1 MNAFNNA
8 LAQLKKSAE
17 LVQLN
22 KDIWERLKSPDNIL
36 QVALPVRMDDGG
48 LKVFE
53 GYRVQYNN
61 SRGPYKGGLRFHPQT
76 DLHEVKALSFWM
88 AIKCA
93 VAGIPYGGAK
103 GGITVDPKKLSAG
116 ELERLTRVFTQKLA
130 GFIGPEKDIPAP
142 DVNTNPQIMAW
153 MVDEY
158 AKIKGYNVPGVVTGK
173 PLEVGGSLGR
183 NEATGLGG
191 FFVLERLAKKLKL
204 NPKKTTVAIQGF
216 GNVGYNLAIF
226 LHKAGYKIIAVSDS
240 QGGILNKNGHDMEP
254 VEVMKAKQ
262 KAGKID
268 GCYCKGT
275 VCDCLNFSQ
284 VSNEKLLELPVD
296 VLVPAALEGAIN
308 EKNAGRVKAKI
319 VLEMANGGVTPEAE
333 EKLNKKGVVVVPD
346 VLANAGGVVV
356 SYFEWVQNLQNYY
369 WGLEEVNQRL
379 EKIMDEALEAV
390 WQRKEKYQ
398 TNLRMGAFALAL
410 ERIEGAMRTRSR

>member
-1 MNAFNNA
+1 MNPFNNA
-8 LAQLKKSAE
+8 MEQLKSAAE
-17 LVQLN
+17 VIGLE
-22 KDIWERLKSPDNIL
+22 KDIWERLKKPDNIL
-36 QVALPVRMDDGG
+36 QVSLPVRMDSGE

-61 SRGPYKGGLRFHPQT
+61 SRGPYKGGLRFHPKT

-130 GFIGPEKDIPAP
+130 NFIGPEKDIPAP
-142 DVNTNPQIMAW
+142 DVYTTPQIMAW
-153 MVDEY
+153 IVDEFS
-158 AKIKGYNVPGVVTGK
+158 KLKGFNAPGVVTGK

-191 FFVLERLAKKLKL
+191 FFVFQRLAKKIKL
-204 NPKKTTVAIQGF
+204 NPKQTTVAIQGF
-216 GNVGYNLAIF
+216 GNVGYNLAVF
-226 LHKAGYKIIAVSDS
+226 LHQAGYKIIAVSDS
-240 QGGILNKNGHDMEP
+240 QGGILNKNGHEMNPE
-254 VEVMKAKQ
+254 EIMKAKKQ
-262 KAGKID
+262 KGQID
-268 GCYCKGT
+268 GCYCRGT
-275 VCDCLNFSQ
+275 VCDCINFAK
-284 VSNEKLLELPVD
+284 VDNEKLLQLPVD

-308 EKNAGRVKAKI
+308 EDNVGKIKAKI
-319 VLEMANGGVTPEAE
+319 ILEMANGGITPGAE
-333 EKLNKKGVVVVPD
+333 EKLNKKGALVVPD

-369 WGLEEVNQRL
+369 WTLEEVNTKL
-379 EKIMDEALEAV
+379 ERIMNEAFDEV
-390 WQRKEKYQ
+390 WERKEKYQ
-398 TNLRMGAFALAL
+398 TTPRIAAFALAI
-410 ERIEGAMRTRSR
+410 ERIGAAMKARE